1 MGARAVITRRGG
13 DYRALTEKYEKAT
26 RRLVEESGVMVQAT
40 AVQSITSGAKSGIN
54 YTLYNPRRQHQA
66 SAPGEAPAAD
76 TGYLHSNII
85 WDIDSDGMGGAIESR
100 AEYSEFLEFGTSKM
114 AARPFLQPA
123 IEENRPKI
131 SRLAE
136 RILKRVP

>member
-1 MGARAVITRRGG
+1 MAARTKIIRRGG
-13 DYRALTEKYEKAT
+13 DYKGLSDDYERAARKI
-26 RRLVEESGVMVQAT
+26 VEEAWVLVQGT

-85 WDIDSDGMGGAIESR
+85 WNVDSDSLGGSVESR

-123 IEENRPKI
+123 AEENRPKLTK
-131 SRLAE
+131 LAE
-136 RILKRVP
+136 RLLKRVR